1 MRRAG
6 GPLRLHGKEHQPMS
20 AAEYFKSLEHNRLT
34 YVLFARV
41 IGVDA
46 HIARRWGDESRLTVW
61 EKKAIRAQSRRA
73 PILDAGFRGG
83 GHP

>member
-1 MRRAG
+1 
-6 GPLRLHGKEHQPMS
+6 MS
-20 AAEYFKSLEHNRLT
+20 AAEYRKSLEHNRLT

-46 HIARRWGDESRLTVW
+46 RTARRWGDGSRLTVW
-61 EKKAIRAQSRRA
+61 EKKQSA
-73 PILDAGFRGG
+73 LKVDLPILDAGFRGG